1 MWAAIRLFFA
11 NNWLAI
17 AAKAAIVFGFLGA
30 VLSVYRAGA
39 KSEENKN
46 IKEELRNAKENL
58 AQDGIVAGNDDV
70 DGMRTKL
77 SEALRR
83 KRNS

>member
-1 MWAAIRLFFA
+1 MWAAISSFLASR
-11 NNWLAI
+11 WLAI
-17 AAKAAIVFGFLGA
+17 VERAAIIATVLGMA
-30 VLSVYRAGA
+30 AAIYRAGA
-39 KSEENKN
+39 KSEENRN

-83 KRNS
+83 KRNT